1 MTPSPDDAP
10 RPVSLPANQPA
21 ARFYDGGARIS
32 RFRGDPIAQ
41 PHTPEDWVGSVTSV
55 RGDAPAGLTT
65 LPSGELLADAI
76 ARDPRA
82 WLGAEHVASFG
93 SDPMLLV
100 KLLDPGQRL
109 PIHAHPDGEFARR
122 ALAAAHGKAEAWYIL
137 EPGTV
142 HLGLRESIDHTT
154 LLHYIETQ
162 QTSRMLE
169 LMHEFRVGRDD
180 TVFVPPGVLHAIGE
194 GTFLAEVQE
203 PEDLSILLEW
213 DGFELDGE
221 RDGHLGLGF
230 AVALDAV
237 ETTARTSEDARRL
250 IRYAT
255 EDGPALAAAADPFFR
270 LDRVSHDLTLEP
282 SLAIVIGLEG
292 SMILGTDGG
301 TLTDVSAG
309 TTTIVPAGAGTMRF
323 TGAGTVL
330 VARPPLP
337 R

>member
-1 MTPSPDDAP
+1 
-10 RPVSLPANQPA
+10 
-21 ARFYDGGARIS
+21 
-32 RFRGDPIAQ
+32 
-41 PHTPEDWVGSVTSV
+41 
-55 RGDAPAGLTT
+55 
-65 LPSGELLADAI
+65 
-76 ARDPRA
+76 
-82 WLGAEHVASFG
+82 
-93 SDPMLLV
+93 
-100 KLLDPGQRL
+100 
-109 PIHAHPDGEFARR
+109 
-122 ALAAAHGKAEAWYIL
+122 
-137 EPGTV
+137 
-142 HLGLRESIDHTT
+142 
-154 LLHYIETQ
+154 
-162 QTSRMLE
+162 
-169 LMHEFRVGRDD
+169 
-180 TVFVPPGVLHAIGE
+180 VFVPPGVLHAIGE

-255 EDGPALAAAADPFFR
+255 EDGPALATAADPFFR